1 MQLWRSLLSLL
12 GLLVAATILS
22 APATA
27 SRLHLASHASMPVL
41 SGEHH
46 HHDGD
51 TVEVHPSESDSGSK
65 TATDK
70 AGHTHVGYSIADLA
84 ANPGKVGDPVYAN
97 ETSGTFAADTPALN
111 TLGWAPQIRPPRAA

>member
-1 MQLWRSLLSLL
+1 MWRSLVSLL
-12 GLLVAATILS
+12 GLLLAATILS
-22 APATA
+22 APAAA
-27 SRLHLASHASMPVL
+27 SRLHLASHASMPVP

-51 TVEVHPSESDSGSK
+51 TVEVHPAESDADGK

-70 AGHTHVGYSIADLA
+70 AGHTHVGSSIADLA
-84 ANPGKVGDPVYAN
+84 ANPGKVGDSVYAS
-97 ETSGTFAADTPALN
+97 ETSATFAADTPALN